1 MSTVGH
7 GRPLPRESQEEFA
20 EKGNKRLTNTYK
32 SESYLHYSD
41 QGQCKALIWRR
52 IVFIIH
58 TRRKLRKR
66 KRMGVETRQNKRVA
80 VQWLNMLLVV
90 RISISEAYCY
100 SIPTFWRG
108 EGRGEGRRRGATF
121 VRVSWHRINVT
132 LAFMSYH
139 RMLVCLLKKERG
151 YCTRGYWLDS

>member
-41 QGQCKALIWRR
+41 KGQGKALIQRR

-58 TRRKLRKR
+58 MRHKLRKG
-66 KRMGVETRQNKRVA
+66 KRMVEETRQNKRVA
-80 VQWLNMLLVV
+80 VQ
-90 RISISEAYCY
+90 
-100 SIPTFWRG
+100 
-108 EGRGEGRRRGATF
+108 
-121 VRVSWHRINVT
+121 
-132 LAFMSYH
+132 
-139 RMLVCLLKKERG
+139 
-151 YCTRGYWLDS
+151 